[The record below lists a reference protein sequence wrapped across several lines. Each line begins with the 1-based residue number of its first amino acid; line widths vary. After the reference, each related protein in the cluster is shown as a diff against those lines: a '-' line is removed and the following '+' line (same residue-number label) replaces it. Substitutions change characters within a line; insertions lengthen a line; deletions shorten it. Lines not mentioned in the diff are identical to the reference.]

1 MDALKLAG
9 LWKTRDRNGNVFL
22 SGRLNTMNKILILP
36 NTGKQ
41 KDEDPDYFF
50 YIAPLKARRPDGSG
64 KREGNPREIRRNV
77 AQDNIQ
83 KNPEPNES

>member
-9 LWKTRDRNGNVFL
+9 LWKTKDRNGNIFL

-50 YIAPLKARRPDGSG
+50 YIAPLKLRRPDGSG
-64 KREGNPREIRRNV
+64 KKEGNSREFHRNV
-77 AQDNIQ
+77 VLDNTQ
-83 KNPEPNES
+83 KKEE

>member
-50 YIAPLKARRPDGSG
+50 ILHPLSQGGLMDLE
-64 KREGNPREIRRNV
+64 KRKEILV
-77 AQDNIQ
+77 
-83 KNPEPNES
+83 KFVEM

>member
-50 YIAPLKARRPDGSG
+50 YIAPVSYTHLDVY
-64 KREGNPREIRRNV
+64 KRQVISPIDRIHRTH
-77 AQDNIQ
+77 
-83 KNPEPNES
+83 